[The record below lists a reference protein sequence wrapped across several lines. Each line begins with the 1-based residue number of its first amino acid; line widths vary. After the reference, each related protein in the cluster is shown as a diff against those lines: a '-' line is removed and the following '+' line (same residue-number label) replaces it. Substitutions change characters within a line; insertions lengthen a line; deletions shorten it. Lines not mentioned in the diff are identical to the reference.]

1 MAEQPLSSDHELCR
15 CCPRRRRES
24 LLFCRGRNNGRGL
37 GFRLSGS
44 PFCSLPVS
52 SSFCSLLNGTAGLAW
67 SLDKSRT
74 MPIFAP
80 TSRR

>member
-15 CCPRRRRES
+15 CCPRRRRER
-24 LLFCRGRNNGRGL
+24 LLICRGRNNGRGL

-44 PFCSLPVS
+44 P
-52 SSFCSLLNGTAGLAW
+52 FCSLLNGTAGLAW